1 MNWGSARE
9 AVQADSGSTRVPR
22 QFPYNIKTGLGLDGF
37 GRVSP
42 ASIV

>member
-22 QFPYNIKTGLGLDGF
+22 QFPYNKTGLGLDGF